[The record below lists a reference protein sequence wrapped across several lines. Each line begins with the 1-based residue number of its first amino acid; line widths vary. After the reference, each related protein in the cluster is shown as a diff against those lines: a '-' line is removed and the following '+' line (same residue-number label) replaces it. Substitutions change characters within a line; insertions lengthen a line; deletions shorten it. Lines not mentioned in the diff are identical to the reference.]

1 MPIARS
7 SLAGA
12 VSGVVLLAGAVGFGV
27 GLPELVENPG
37 ATAGELPKLPDRL
50 DARFVS
56 VSSSTPDDFKA
67 DSPEDVADA
76 KEIAKA
82 FGDAE
87 KNAIKGLTSVYG
99 DVDVRYYR
107 DIEAS
112 LAAANDP
119 TGRTGVAEIVV
130 TVVPGQAGPVLPQGP
145 FENNQNGTHY
155 ELKKLGGNPCA
166 VQWVESV
173 DPTTGA
179 PTGEEPT
186 GANYQ
191 IECHAQGDGVTF
203 DVVSSGLDPDEYVRY
218 LDLLLELTEE
228 A

>member
-12 VSGVVLLAGAVGFGV
+12 ATGVVLLAGAVGFGV
-27 GLPELVENPG
+27 GLPEVVENPG

-56 VSSSTPDDFKA
+56 VSSSTPNDFKA

-76 KEIAKA
+76 EEIAKA

-87 KNAIKGLTSVYG
+87 KRAVKGLAGVYG
-99 DVDVRYYR
+99 DVEVRYYR

-112 LAAANDP
+112 LAAASDP
-119 TGRTGVAEIVV
+119 TGQTAAAEMVV
-130 TVVPGQAGPVLPQGP
+130 TVVPGPAGPVLPQGP
-145 FENNQNGTHY
+145 FENNQNGAHY
-155 ELKKLGGNPCA
+155 ELKKLGGHPCA
-166 VQWVESV
+166 VQWVEAI
-173 DPTTGA
+173 DPTTNA

-191 IECHAQGDGVTF
+191 IECHAQLDGVTF
-203 DVVSSGLDPDEYVRY
+203 DIVSNGLDPKEYVHY
-218 LDLLLELTEE
+218 VELLLELTEE
-228 A
+228 G